1 MPVRAFACDFDGTLI
16 GRDATLRPR
25 TRAAIARAQAAGIP
39 VLVATGRMFRSI
51 EPYLT
56 EASIREPVVCYQG
69 AAVVDP
75 ITREF
80 LMHDPLDLG
89 VAREAIAA
97 LAERG
102 FSPNVYVDDQLF
114 VAHETEYSRA
124 YSQFQHLPVTEVGDL
139 LGWLDRPPTKLV
151 QVADPPVLAELRP
164 VLERRFEGRMF
175 VTTSL
180 PYMLELGNPAVTKG
194 SGMAFVATMLG
205 LDLDH
210 VIAFGDGENDVELL
224 DVAGFGVAV
233 ESGHPRLVAVA
244 DTTCAGPEE
253 EGVAAVID
261 AVLDLDSG
269 S

>member
-1 MPVRAFACDFDGTLI
+1 VQAFACDFDGTLI

-25 TRAAIARAQAAGIP
+25 TRAAIKRSQAAGIP

-51 EPYLT
+51 EPFLA
-56 EASIREPVVCYQG
+56 EVEIREPVVCYQG
-69 AAVVDP
+69 GAVVDP
-75 ITREF
+75 TTREF
-80 LMHDPLDLG
+80 LLHEPIALD

-114 VAHETEYSRA
+114 VAHETDYSRA
-124 YSQFQHLPVTEVGDL
+124 YSRFQHLPVTEVGDL

-164 VLERRFEGRMF
+164 VIEQRFDGRMF

-194 SGMAFVATMLG
+194 SGIAFVAKLLG
-205 LDLDH
+205 LDLGH
-210 VIAFGDGENDVELL
+210 VVAFGDGENDVELL
-224 DVAGFGVAV
+224 DEAGFGVAV
-233 ESGHPRLVAVA
+233 ETGHPRLLAVA
-244 DTTCAGPEE
+244 DITCAEPAD
-253 EGVAAVID
+253 EGVATVID
-261 AVLDLDSG
+261 AVLDLDSPR
-269 S
+269 